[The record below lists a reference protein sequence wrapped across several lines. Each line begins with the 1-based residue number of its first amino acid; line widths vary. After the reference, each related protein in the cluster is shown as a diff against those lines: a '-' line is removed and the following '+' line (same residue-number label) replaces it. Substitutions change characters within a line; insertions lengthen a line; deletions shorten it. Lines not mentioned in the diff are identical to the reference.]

1 MKLLIK
7 EYLSALKERG
17 ELDVILPE
25 LLSEMGLHVFSRPA
39 VGVRQ
44 NGVDLAAVGVDED
57 GIKKVFLFTV
67 KSGDLKRQ
75 DWNSTTQAVRPSL
88 DEMLDSYVPRRIP
101 KQYADLPVAICIVI
115 GGDVDQNVDTDLS
128 DYERRHTTDSI
139 VFQRWDGDRLA
150 NLMLSAVLGENVLS
164 GEARTSFRKSVA
176 MLDEPDAA
184 YLYFSEMLRKLRSNL
199 GKRQKDR
206 VTLVRQLNLCCW
218 VLYAW
223 SREAENLEAPY
234 RCSELAMLYGW
245 DICAPYLLRRTAPG
259 KAMAGAMTNLIQLH
273 LTIANEFVVKRLL
286 PHATVRDGLATAVNS
301 SFALDVNLSLFES
314 IGRLSLTGIWVQFFV
329 ERNEGL
335 TDDDVAKINRDLN
348 EYTDGFIQ
356 IVNNNGALCS
366 PIRDDH
372 SIEVGL
378 ACILLAQR
386 ERMDVVRDWTS
397 QLLSASLFALQ
408 TNGAYPCALTEYHE
422 LAEHPKSRSDKEYFE
437 SATAGSTLIPTL
449 CVWQKLANPS
459 ASFAGVPDV
468 IQEHLSHCTMQLWV
482 PNEISEEHLYIHS
495 QNHGLA
501 VLGLPITETCDE
513 LMEIVF
519 SECKNNEE
527 RLGSLTAIGMG
538 HWPVILAAC
547 RHHRIPI
554 PLTFW
559 RHFDPLV
566 GEEVDTP
573 ES

>member
-17 ELDVILPE
+17 ELDVILPD

-44 NGVDLAAVGVDED
+44 NGVDLAAIGVDAD

-75 DWNSTTQAVRPSL
+75 DWDSTTQAVRPSL
-88 DEMLDSYVPRRIP
+88 NEMLDSYVPRRIP
-101 KQYADLPVAICIVI
+101 NQYADLPVAICVVI

-128 DYERRHTTDSI
+128 DYERRNTTDSI
-139 VFQRWDGDRLA
+139 EFQRWDGDRLA
-150 NLMLSAVLGENVLS
+150 NLMLTAVLGENVVS
-164 GEARTSFRKSVA
+164 GDARTSFRKSVA

-184 YLYFSEMLRKLRSNL
+184 YKYFSEMLRKLRL
-199 GKRQKDR
+199 DMGDRQKDR

-245 DICAPYLLRRTAPG
+245 DICASYLPRRTAPA
-259 KAMAGAMTNLIQLH
+259 KAMAAAMTNLIRLH
-273 LTIANEFVVKRLL
+273 LNIANEFVVKKLL
-286 PHATVRDGLATAVNS
+286 PHAMVRDGLATAVNS

-314 IGRLSLTGIWVQFFV
+314 IGRLSLTGIWIQFFLD
-329 ERNEGL
+329 RNAGL
-335 TDDDVAKINRDLN
+335 TNDDKAKLNNDLDQ
-348 EYTDGFIQ
+348 YTDSFIQ
-356 IVNNNGALCS
+356 ILNNNGALRS

-372 SIEVGL
+372 SIEIGL

-386 ERMDVVRDWTS
+386 KRLDVIRDWTH
-397 QLLSASLFALQ
+397 QVLSASLFALQ
-408 TNGAYPCALTEYHE
+408 TNGAYPCALNEYHE
-422 LAEHPKSRSDKEYFE
+422 LAEHPKSGSDRDYFE

-459 ASFAGVPDV
+459 VSFAGIPD
-468 IQEHLSHCTMQLWV
+468 IIEKCIPHCTMQFWI
-482 PNEISEEHLYIHS
+482 PNESSETHIYVHS

-501 VLGLPITETCDE
+501 VLGLPVSETCDE
-513 LMEIVF
+513 LIEIVF

-527 RLGSLTAIGMG
+527 RFNSLSAIRLG
-538 HWPVILAAC
+538 HWPVILSAC
-547 RHHRIPI
+547 RHHRLPI

-559 RHFDPLV
+559 RDFDPSV
-566 GEEVDTP
+566 EE
-573 ES
+573 ESDILEP